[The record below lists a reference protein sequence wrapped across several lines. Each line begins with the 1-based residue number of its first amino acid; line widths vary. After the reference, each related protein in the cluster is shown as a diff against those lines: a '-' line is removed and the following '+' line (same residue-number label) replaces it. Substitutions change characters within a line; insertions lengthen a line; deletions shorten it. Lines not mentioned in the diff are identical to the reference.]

1 MVGATILICIIAV
14 WILSPPIAVGHT
26 VIGIITYIVVKIL
39 FAIEKSIFEKE
50 QRRKREEERK
60 IKEEQQK
67 KEEEEREKKRFEQ
80 LVKKYGPDATDKI
93 LSGEIWLGA
102 PFDAVIDSW
111 GEPHYVVEKP
121 RTYCLFYDKQ
131 RVRYR
136 NYVTVSN
143 VTGQVTSFS
152 SSRRQ

>member
-60 IKEEQQK
+60 IREEQQK
-67 KEEEEREKKRFEQ
+67 KRRRRTRKK
-80 LVKKYGPDATDKI
+80 
-93 LSGEIWLGA
+93 EI
-102 PFDAVIDSW
+102 
-111 GEPHYVVEKP
+111 
-121 RTYCLFYDKQ
+121 RTI
-131 RVRYR
+131 
-136 NYVTVSN
+136 
-143 VTGQVTSFS
+143 G
-152 SSRRQ
+152 